1 MDVTEPR
8 PEPATP
14 AARMGTGHLRISD
27 ADRDQVSALLGT
39 AYAEGRITQE
49 EHAERLEQVIAAK
62 IFDDLRPVTA
72 DLVPVSP
79 PAPLATRRNVPT
91 DPALPSSPER
101 LVGIFSGIKRTGH
114 WRLRQRLHTVAVF
127 SGIDLDLRS
136 AVFEHPELEVSGLWC
151 FGGLELKVPAGV
163 VVRDETISIFG
174 GTNLRDLGEPEPGA
188 PTLVIRG
195 VSLFG
200 GVLVRGP
207 KRKERGQT
215 GRWLGHPG

>member
-1 MDVTEPR
+1 MTEPR

-14 AARMGTGHLRISD
+14 ARVGTGHLRISD
-27 ADRDQVSALLGT
+27 ADRDQVSGLLST
-39 AYAEGRITQE
+39 AYAEGRITRE
-49 EHAERLEQVIAAK
+49 EHAERLEQVLAAK
-62 IFDDLRPVTA
+62 TFDDLLPVTA
-72 DLVPVSP
+72 DLAPVSL
-79 PAPLATRRNVPT
+79 PAPPVARGKVTT

-101 LVGIFSGIKRTGH
+101 LVGVFSAIKRTGH

-136 AVFEHPELEVSGLWC
+136 AVFEHPELEISGLWC

-163 VVRDETISIFG
+163 VVRDETTHIFG
-174 GTNLRDLGEPEPGA
+174 GTDLRDLGEPEPGA
-188 PTLVIRG
+188 PTLVLRG